1 MQQLKVLR
9 RSLGASAAVGLLAV
23 QQAHAALPSGVTDAL
38 TEAQADGVTV
48 AGIVLGVIIAI
59 AAFKFIRRAL

>member
-1 MQQLKVLR
+1 MQNLKVLR
-9 RSLGASAAVGLLAV
+9 RSLGATAAVGVLAM
-23 QQAHAALPSGVTDAL
+23 QQAHAALPAGVTDAL
-38 TEAQADGVTV
+38 SQAQLDGVEV

>member
-1 MQQLKVLR
+1 MQNLKVLR
-9 RSLGASAAVGLLAV
+9 RSLGASAAVGLLAM
-23 QQAHAALPSGVTDAL
+23 QQAYAALPAGVTTAL
-38 TEAQADGVTV
+38 NEAQVDGVEV

>member
-1 MQQLKVLR
+1 MQHFKVLKR
-9 RSLGASAAVGLLAV
+9 AIGASAVSGLLLV
-23 QQAHAALPSGVTDAL
+23 QQAHAALPTGVTDAL
-38 TEAQADGVTV
+38 DDAKTDGVTV

>member
-1 MQQLKVLR
+1 MQNLKVLR
-9 RSLGASAAVGLLAV
+9 RSLGATAAVGVLAM
-23 QQAHAALPSGVTDAL
+23 QQAHAALPTGVTDAL
-38 TEAQADGVTV
+38 DAAKLDGVEV

>member
-1 MQQLKVLR
+1 MQNLKFLR
-9 RSLGASAAVGLLAV
+9 RSFGATAAVGLLAM
-23 QQAHAALPSGVTDAL
+23 QQAHAALPTGVTTAL
-38 TEAQADGVTV
+38 TDAQADGVEV

>member
-1 MQQLKVLR
+1 MQHLKTLR
-9 RSLGASAAVGLLAV
+9 RSLGASAAVGLLAM
-23 QQAHAALPSGVTDAL
+23 QQAHAALPDGVTSAL
-38 TEAQADGVTV
+38 TDAQADGVTV